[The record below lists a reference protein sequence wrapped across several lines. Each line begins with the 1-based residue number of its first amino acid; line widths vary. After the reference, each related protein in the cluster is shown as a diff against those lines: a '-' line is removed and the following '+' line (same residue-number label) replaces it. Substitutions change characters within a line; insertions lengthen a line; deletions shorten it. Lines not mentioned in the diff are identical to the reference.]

1 MAEHSHIF
9 LHTGGAEPI
18 EFSPRGN
25 GGGASPIPERDVQE
39 HGNALRSQ
47 YEGTIAAALQQ
58 LEARHAVHLPVAE
71 GVYLDMELKGKNP
84 PLDSLDGVLGAR
96 LMCINKDP
104 DDEETSVASVYLPTE
119 KRTWLTKKIDKYQEP
134 VEEGKNPRHQK
145 LINSIETISPATIR
159 SFFPDKSEYDELQPN
174 RVETFE
180 IWLDVTEDARI
191 EDVKHVLGLLG
202 IELVQPNALIFEHV
216 TILLINATKEAL
228 NDIPYSLDEVEA
240 IRLYYNPAELL
251 QNNENARE
259 WEQLILDDIVVNQTD
274 NSVIVGVLD
283 GGINNGHPLLQ
294 SLLPDNR
301 RATVL
306 PNTNVFHEGD
316 HGTGMAG
323 LVEYG
328 DLAGFMGRRG
338 HLEINHGLASVKI
351 LSQAP
356 NDKQLYGKITSDA
369 IEMAEQLGARI
380 TCMAVS
386 ENHERND
393 GSPSSW
399 SAAID
404 NALYNEGR
412 CDRMMLVSAGN
423 TSPQNID
430 ATDYTTSLVN
440 SSIQSPG
447 QSQNAVIVGAYTQRS
462 VCQRAGFTAIAPPN
476 GLSPHT
482 RTSWMWRHS
491 AIKPDI
497 VMKGGNVGTH
507 PVLGNTPLP
516 ELGLVTTC
524 ADFNQEPLM
533 EFNATSAATALAAR
547 LAALIKTANPELS
560 ALSVRALMAHS
571 ANWTEEMKSLSDR
584 PSDIVKYCGYGVPD
598 ERKAM
603 VSSDTNATFVVE
615 NELIPFN
622 DDGTYRQMHFYALPW
637 PKNLLLQMN
646 EETVKLR
653 VTLSYYI
660 EPSPSFK
667 SVYKKYRLASAGL
680 AFDVKTPSETREQFI
695 ARKNLK
701 EQVAEPSR
709 NDSDRWEVGIQLRG
723 NSTLQSDWFECTAR
737 ELAECNE
744 IGIYPQPGWW
754 KFRKIANVDNR
765 IKYSL
770 VVSIETAE
778 TEIYDAVRVAVGQAV
793 PIEIEGLR

>member
-1 MAEHSHIF
+1 MADHSHFF
-9 LHTGGAEPI
+9 LHEGGAEPI
-18 EFSPRGN
+18 DFSPRN
-25 GGGASPIPERDVQE
+25 GGGGSLTIPERVVQE
-39 HGNALRSQ
+39 HGNALRAQ
-47 YEGTIAAALQQ
+47 YESSIAAAIQKLEERRIAQ
-58 LEARHAVHLPVAE
+58 LPAAD

-84 PLDSLDGVLGAR
+84 PFDSLDGVLGAR
-96 LMCINKDP
+96 LMCANKSSN
-104 DDEETSVASVYLPTE
+104 DEGTAVASVYLPIA
-119 KRTWLTKKIDKYQEP
+119 KSTWLTKKIDKYLEP
-134 VEEGKNPRHQK
+134 VAEGKKPHHQK
-145 LINSIETISPATIR
+145 LINSIETIGQATIR
-159 SFFPDKSEYDELQPN
+159 SLFPDKSEYDELLPN
-174 RVETFE
+174 RLETFE
-180 IWLDVTEDARI
+180 IWIDVTDDARI
-191 EDVKHVLGLLG
+191 EDAKHVLGLLG
-202 IELVQPNALIFEHV
+202 IELVRSDSLKFEHV
-216 TILLINATKEAL
+216 TILLVNATKEAL
-228 NDIPYSLDEVEA
+228 NDLPYSLDEVEA
-240 IRLYYNPAELL
+240 IRRYYNPAELL
-251 QNNENARE
+251 ENDEEARE
-259 WEQLILDDIVVNQTD
+259 WEQLILEDVIVNQTD
-274 NSVIVGVLD
+274 DSVIVGVLD
-283 GGINNGHPLLQ
+283 RGINNGHPLLQ
-294 SLLPDNR
+294 ALLPNAR

-306 PNTNVFHEGD
+306 PNTNAFHEGD

-328 DLAGFMGRRG
+328 DLTDFMGRRG
-338 HLEINHGLASVKI
+338 HLEIKHGLASIKI
-351 LSQAP
+351 LSQVP

-369 IEMAEQLGARI
+369 IEVAEQLGAKI
-380 TCMAVS
+380 TCMAVT
-386 ENHERND
+386 EKHERND

-404 NALYNEGR
+404 NALYNAGR

-423 TSPQNID
+423 TSLEDID

-447 QSQNAVIVGAYTQRS
+447 QSLNAVIVGAYTQRS
-462 VCQRAGFTAIAPPN
+462 ICHHAGFTAIAPPD

-482 RTSWMWRHS
+482 RTSWMWRRS

-497 VMKGGNVGTH
+497 VMEGGNVGIH
-507 PVLGNTPLP
+507 PVMGNTTLP

-547 LAALIKTANPELS
+547 LAARIKTANPELS
-560 ALSVRALMAHS
+560 VLSVRALMAHS
-571 ANWTEEMKSLSDR
+571 ARWTNEMRTLSDK

-637 PKNLLLQMN
+637 PKDLLLQMDD
-646 EETVKLR
+646 ETVKLR

-667 SVYKKYRLASAGL
+667 SVYPKYRLASAGL

-701 EQVAEPSR
+701 AQVAESSK
-709 NDSDRWEVGIQLRG
+709 NDSERWEVGLQLRG

-754 KFRKIANVDNR
+754 KFRKIANVDNC

-778 TEIYDAVRVAVGQAV
+778 TEIYEAVRIAVGQAV
-793 PIEIEGLR
+793 PIEIG